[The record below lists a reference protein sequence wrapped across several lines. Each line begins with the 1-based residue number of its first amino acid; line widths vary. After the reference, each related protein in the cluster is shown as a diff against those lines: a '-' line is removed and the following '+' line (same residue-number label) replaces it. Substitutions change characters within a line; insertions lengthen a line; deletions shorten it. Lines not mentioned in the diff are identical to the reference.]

1 MPDDPQAW
9 ALVVAGAGLG
19 ALVQGVTGFAYSIVA
34 LSFWAWTLAPEVAA
48 PLAVLG
54 ALTGQLIS
62 LTSIRRGFEWT
73 RIAPFLIGGAFGVP
87 MGVLALHNIDPT
99 RFRLV
104 LGIVF
109 TLYAVYGLLAAE
121 APRIKTGG
129 RGLDAFVGGIGGVL
143 GGLGGLSGSVPAI
156 WTQVRGWKRDLRRA
170 TMQAYNI
177 AMHCL
182 TLTIYSR
189 THALNATS
197 WKLFGLTAPLLLI
210 ASLYGAR
217 LYRGVSE
224 KAFARIVLSLIAA
237 SGLALA
243 IAAGRALWRGA

>member
-1 MPDDPQAW
+1 VPDDPQAW

-34 LSFWAWTLAPEVAA
+34 LSLWAWALAPEVAA

-62 LTSIRRGFEWT
+62 LASIRRGFEWR
-73 RIAPFLIGGAFGVP
+73 RIAPFVLGGAFGVP
-87 MGVLALHNIDPT
+87 MGVFVLHNIDPV

-104 LGIVF
+104 LGVVF
-109 TLYAVYGLLAAE
+109 TLYAVYGLAAAE
-121 APRIKTGG
+121 APKLKFGG

-143 GGLGGLSGSVPAI
+143 GGLGGISGSVPAI
-156 WTQVRGWKRDLRRA
+156 WTQMRGWKRDLRRA
-170 TMQAYNI
+170 TMQVYNI
-177 AMHCL
+177 AMHVL
-182 TLTIYSR
+182 TLTIYGR

-210 ASLYGAR
+210 ASFYGAR
-217 LYRGVSE
+217 VYRGVSE
-224 KAFARIVLSLIAA
+224 RVFARLVLALIAA
-237 SGLALA
+237 AGLTLA
-243 IAAGRALWRGA
+243 IGAARALWRAG

>member
-1 MPDDPQAW
+1 VPDSPEAW
-9 ALVVAGAGLG
+9 ALVLAGAGLG
-19 ALVQGVTGFAYSIVA
+19 ALAQGVTGFAYSVVA

-54 ALTGQLIS
+54 GLTGQLIS
-62 LTSIRRGFEWT
+62 LLSIRRGFEWR
-73 RIAPFLIGGAFGVP
+73 RIAPFVVGGAFGVP
-87 MGVLALHNIDPT
+87 MGVFVLHNIDPG

-109 TLYAVYGLLAAE
+109 TCYSIYGLAAAQ
-121 APRIKTGG
+121 APTLKYGG

-143 GGLGGLSGSVPAI
+143 GGLAGIAGSAPAI
-156 WTQVRGWKRDLRRA
+156 WTQLRGWKRDLRRA

-177 AMHCL
+177 SMHVL

-197 WKLFGLTAPLLLI
+197 WKLYMISAPLLLV
-210 ASLYGAR
+210 ASLYGTR
-217 LYRGVSE
+217 LYRTVSE
-224 KAFARIVLSLIAA
+224 KTFARLVLALIAA
-237 SGLALA
+237 SGLTMA
-243 IAAGRALWRGA
+243 IGAVRALWR